1 MVRCNSLTRCLQSAD
16 KITSWV
22 TSRISGIAAAVLAVM
37 MMVIV
42 VDVTLRFLDRPVI
55 GTIEIVKFALLIVIF
70 LALPN
75 THYRKSHIAID
86 LFYNRFSQKAK
97 RWVDVFCDVF
107 SLTIVSFL
115 AWRAIVHFLYFVREG
130 SYVVALKI
138 PIAPFQFI
146 LALGW
151 VLLGFVL
158 LLDCVR
164 NIFKEDLQ

>member
-1 MVRCNSLTRCLQSAD
+1 MVRSNNVSRFFQSSD

-22 TSRISGIAAAVLAVM
+22 TSRISGIAACIVALM

-55 GTIEIVKFALLIVIF
+55 GAVEVVKFMLLMVIF

-86 LFYNRFSQKAK
+86 LFYNRFSQKVK
-97 RWVDVFCDVF
+97 RYVDVFCDIF
-107 SLTIVSFL
+107 SLIIVSLL
-115 AWRAIVHFLYFVREG
+115 AWRAIVHFLYFLHEG

-146 LALGW
+146 LAFGW

-158 LLDCVR
+158 LLDCFR
-164 NIFKEDLQ
+164 TIFRGNAQ